1 MAKYSIVKSA
11 GRFGVRYGQS
21 ARRKTAAIEV
31 KQKKKQ
37 ECLFCNGR
45 ARRTSKGI
53 WECDKCGKKFA
64 SHAYFLEKIVVGRP
78 KGVEPE
84 KKEKSLKKEK
94 TSTK

>member
-1 MAKYSIVKSA
+1 MAKTKIVKSA

-21 ARRKTAAIEV
+21 VRRRTAAIEA

-53 WECDKCGKKFA
+53 WECDKCGKRFA
-64 SHAYFLEKIVVGRP
+64 GHAYFLEKEISQIQVIDSG
-78 KGVEPE
+78 
-84 KKEKSLKKEK
+84 KKSKSLKKENPIINK
-94 TSTK
+94 